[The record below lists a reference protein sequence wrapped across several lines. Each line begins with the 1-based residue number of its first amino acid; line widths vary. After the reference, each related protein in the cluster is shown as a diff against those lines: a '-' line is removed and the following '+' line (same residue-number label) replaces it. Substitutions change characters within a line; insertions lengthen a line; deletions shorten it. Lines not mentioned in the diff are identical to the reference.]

1 MCINRQGILDELT
14 GGLVSVSDSYLSSA
28 NSLLDGLALAQYPY
42 DPAQGKAILDAI
54 GWKDYDLNPD
64 TPLTMIATNTTVPYG
79 TNFTMTL
86 YTSQSP
92 LRLAIAQKVA
102 VNLMECGIQ
111 VAVEQQA
118 LSDLY
123 KPGPDGLVFGRSFD
137 LALMSMRIGQE
148 PRCELF
154 TSEEMPTA
162 DNNWIGAVTGGS
174 NFMGY
179 ESEAYDT
186 ACRASQAA
194 GLDQT
199 VYISE
204 TQNTLLN
211 LDNDLPFI
219 PLYHHPDFLLVKKAL
234 CLPENLNSLGKILSS
249 IDSFEPNIIC
259 Q

>member
-1 MCINRQGILDELT
+1 
-14 GGLVSVSDSYLSSA
+14 
-28 NSLLDGLALAQYPY
+28 
-42 DPAQGKAILDAI
+42 
-54 GWKDYDLNPD
+54 
-64 TPLTMIATNTTVPYG
+64 
-79 TNFTMTL
+79 
-86 YTSQSP
+86 
-92 LRLAIAQKVA
+92 
-102 VNLMECGIQ
+102 
-111 VAVEQQA
+111 
-118 LSDLY
+118 
-123 KPGPDGLVFGRSFD
+123 
-137 LALMSMRIGQE
+137 
-148 PRCELF
+148 
-154 TSEEMPTA
+154 MPTA